1 MFFVVS
7 SRAIR
12 RQCEKYLEWY
22 PFREVETKWMEAKG
36 KETFHGMIVLFA
48 LLQNFKCIAYSEM

>member
-1 MFFVVS
+1 MS